1 MPPRPASTV
10 PHPAERPAIFGV
22 TPRAVT
28 GGDTPVNLEMTWGN
42 GRSAGST
49 IPVPTTKGPS
59 MSGLEELLGGGG
71 GGGPGGMLGRL
82 RSSSGGGLGS
92 MLGCG
97 SGSGGGSSPRGTVTS
112 MLDQNEDGSV
122 VDDLT
127 RMATGGGSKRGS
139 SAGAGELLSK
149 LMGML
154 RRK

>member
-1 MPPRPASTV
+1 M
-10 PHPAERPAIFGV
+10 
-22 TPRAVT
+22 T

-42 GRSAGST
+42 GRSAGT

-71 GGGPGGMLGRL
+71 GPGGMLGRL
-82 RSSSGGGLGS
+82 RSRSGGGLGS
-92 MLGCG
+92 MLGSGSG
-97 SGSGGGSSPRGTVTS
+97 SGSGGSSPLGKVTS